1 MNVQALYHPAAFSLP
16 GPACSLGHVLPKL
29 KQALQRSDGDGVLEG
44 GLCSKAGKSLH
55 LHGERS
61 CDARCTIPFP
71 GIQNAA
77 CFNLMLLL
85 HKLLLLLL
93 AQ

>member
-1 MNVQALYHPAAFSLP
+1 M
-16 GPACSLGHVLPKL
+16 
-29 KQALQRSDGDGVLEG
+29 LEG
-44 GLCSKAGKSLH
+44 GLCSKAGKPLH
-55 LHGERS
+55 LHGEHS
-61 CDARCTIPFP
+61 YDARCTIPFP

-77 CFNLMLLL
+77 SFILMMLL

>member
-1 MNVQALYHPAAFSLP
+1 MNAQALYHPAAFSLS

-29 KQALQRSDGDGVLEG
+29 EQALHCSDDGGVLEG
-44 GLCSKAGKSLH
+44 GLCSKAGKPLH

-61 CDARCTIPFP
+61 FDARCTIPFP

-77 CFNLMLLL
+77 CFNLMMLL